1 MKQLFCKEGGARGFR
16 PLPLRNYFGFST
28 FERTSLKPLLHLVR
42 MYLNN
47 LPPFLRDS
55 FLNPYMLVE
64 IRK

>member
-1 MKQLFCKEGGARGFR
+1 MFCEEGGARGFR

-28 FERTSLKPLLHLVR
+28 FERTALKPFLNLAR
-42 MYLNN
+42 FYLNN
-47 LPPFLRDS
+47 LPPLLRGS